1 MGEKPTT
8 VGHPTLITSVQRALL
23 VIEMVADSPRP
34 LAAKVVSRR
43 SGLSLGTTYNLLRTL
58 VHEGYLVADQDGYV
72 LGDRFPGM
80 TDTTDGVL
88 IARGRASLNTLC
100 RDLRAAAYLTV
111 YHDGEIRLV
120 DIVDSPDAP
129 RVNLWVGIHDSAHA
143 TAFGKQILTEL
154 PEDDRRDYLRRHPPE
169 ELTPYTISD
178 ESDLLRTLSRP
189 GRESIDRQ
197 EYSLGSRCIA
207 VPLRTPAMI
216 GSIAIS
222 LPAAHRATDAQL
234 ADAMHTEAAKLA
246 LRLGTARFGQFS
258 T

>member
-1 MGEKPTT
+1 MDAKSTT
-8 VGHPTLITSVQRALL
+8 VGHPTLITSVQRALVL
-23 VIEMVADSPRP
+23 IEMVADSPRP
-34 LAAKVVSRR
+34 LTAKVLSRR

-58 VHEGYLVADQDGYV
+58 VHEGYLVADPDGYI
-72 LGDRFPGM
+72 LGERFPGM
-80 TDTTDGVL
+80 GDSSDGVL

-129 RVNLWVGIHDSAHA
+129 RVNLWVGLHDSAHA

-154 PEDDRRDYLRRHPPE
+154 PEDDRRDYLRRHPPA

-178 ESDLLRTLSRP
+178 ESALLRRLARSGGATV
-189 GRESIDRQ
+189 DRQ
-197 EYSLGSRCIA
+197 EYSLGNRCIA
-207 VPLRTPAMI
+207 VPLTTPAMI

-222 LPAAHRATDAQL
+222 LPAEHRATDAQL
-234 ADAMHTEAAKLA
+234 ADALHTEAAKLA
-246 LRLGTARFGQFS
+246 LRLGTARFGQF
-258 T
+258 TI